1 VIVESAAD
9 LLAMREA
16 IRHWRGAA
24 SGCPPYDAMLPAIV
38 DLHPEV
44 RALSE
49 PTAEQVSAALAVAM
63 VGGVVPLSDRDGLI
77 AHGLDCVTHDL
88 RAQTISL
95 SPRLVAD
102 FEARRVAPR
111 TRRAA
116 GAR

>member
-1 VIVESAAD
+1 MSVENAAD

-16 IRHWRGAA
+16 IRHWRGAS
-24 SGCPPYDAMLPAIV
+24 SGCPPYDAILPAIV
-38 DLHPEV
+38 DMHPEI

-49 PTAEQVSAALAVAM
+49 PTGEQVAAALAVAM
-63 VGGVVPLSDRDGLI
+63 VGGVVPLADRDGLI

-95 SPRLVAD
+95 SPRLLED
-102 FEARRVAPR
+102 FYARRARGRVA
-111 TRRAA
+111 AS